1 MDNRTPCLHA
11 PGYAQDDTV
20 PHFRPSTIDH
30 AVLSPQRVITIR
42 RLMLTGIVI
51 FAMITVIDYFI
62 LHRHPLLAMLI
73 RSALAVVILTA
84 WWLARH
90 ARTSIILA
98 RWVCVELLALATG
111 VSLSLFFAGTLPTAP
126 LNGLMLIIIISG
138 PAWPNL
144 RYFAAGTLAC
154 LLPLLTALVLVKV
167 DAATWY
173 DYAAYLGASVV
184 TAFMLWQQRLR
195 AASASS
201 ALRAELER
209 RSVSDALT
217 GILNRA
223 GWNQQA
229 PMALAAADQNEQPV
243 ALLYIDLDH
252 FKSINDRHG
261 HAVGDA
267 VIEHAARLIR
277 DEVRGRDLVARL
289 GGEEFA
295 VLLTGNGAVRAPAV
309 AARIRQNFESEGGP
323 VPSTLSVG
331 VAERLPGEDLMALMG
346 RADAAL
352 LRAKRNGR
360 NRVEQAVAPD

>member
-1 MDNRTPCLHA
+1 M
-11 PGYAQDDTV
+11 
-20 PHFRPSTIDH
+20 PHFRPSTIEH
-30 AVLSPQRVITIR
+30 TELSPQRVITIR
-42 RLMLTGIVI
+42 RLMLTGIVV
-51 FAMITVIDYFI
+51 FAMITVMDFFI
-62 LHRHPLLAMLI
+62 LERHPLQAMLI
-73 RSALAVVILTA
+73 RGALVGVMLAA
-84 WWLARH
+84 WWLARR
-90 ARTSIILA
+90 ARTSIALA

-126 LNGLMLIIIISG
+126 LNGLMLIIIVSG

-144 RYFAAGTLAC
+144 RYFAAGMLAC

-184 TAFMLWQQRLR
+184 TAFLLWRQRLR
-195 AASASS
+195 AASASA

-229 PMALAAADQNEQPV
+229 PVALAVADENKHPV
-243 ALLYIDLDH
+243 SLLYLDLDH

-267 VIEHAARLIR
+267 VIEYAARLIR
-277 DEVRGRDLVARL
+277 DEVRGHDLVARL

-295 VLLTGNGAVRAPAV
+295 VLLTGTGAIRAPAV
-309 AARIRQNFESEGGP
+309 AARIRRNFEREGGP
-323 VPSTLSVG
+323 VPSTLCVG
-331 VAERLPGEDLMALMG
+331 VAERLPGENLAALMA

-352 LRAKRNGR
+352 LRAKHNGR
-360 NRVEQAVAPD
+360 NRVELAVAS